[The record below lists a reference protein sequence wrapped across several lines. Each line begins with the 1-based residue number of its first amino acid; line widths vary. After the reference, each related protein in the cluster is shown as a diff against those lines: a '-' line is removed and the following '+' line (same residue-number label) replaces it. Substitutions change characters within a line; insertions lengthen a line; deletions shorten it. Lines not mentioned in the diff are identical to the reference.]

1 VSEVTKVELF
11 EVIRKEHIIEGESIR
26 GIARR
31 RRIHR
36 RMVRQAIKNA
46 IPPKPKPIVREPK
59 VLTRALRAI
68 VDRWLTEDRKA
79 PRKQRHTAKRIYDR
93 LRREE
98 GYTGAASTIR
108 KYVGRQR
115 RELGLSGEAYVPLTH
130 KPGQE
135 AEVDWYE
142 ANVDFPWG
150 RQRVYFFQMRA
161 CFSGREFHR
170 AFPRQT
176 QRAFL
181 EGLVSAFAYFFG
193 VFAILRFDNLGTVV
207 AKVLRGR
214 RRKETD
220 RFVALRSHYLFD
232 SEFCRVGIKG
242 ASEKGGVEG
251 GVGRYRRNSLVPVP
265 FAESFDDLNRQLL
278 EHCSR
283 DDQRRIVGRRQTVT
297 EDWAHERE
305 LLRPLPPEPFPTAEV
320 GSSEVDSKGRVCLR
334 TNRYSVP
341 IRLAGLRVEH
351 RLGATKLELVH
362 VGQVVARHERLQDRH
377 GQRLELDHYLEL
389 LWRKPGA
396 LSRSLA
402 LRQAREHGRWPE
414 KYDELWDHLRLRYG
428 ETEGTKHLLEVLLMH
443 RDAEA
448 EEVHTAVELALEYG
462 CYDSGAIALLL
473 RQLQATEPTA
483 APLLDLGTLSRYER
497 PANRDF
503 GQYDQLTSMSLT
515 TTEVH

>member
-1 VSEVTKVELF
+1 MTKVELF
-11 EVIRKEHIIEGESIR
+11 EAIRKEHFIEDKSIR
-26 GIARR
+26 GIARE

-36 RMVRQAIKNA
+36 RTVRQAIDNA
-46 IPPKPKPIVREPK
+46 IPPARKPMEREPP
-59 VLTRALRAI
+59 VLTNALRAI

-79 PRKQRHTAKRIYDR
+79 PRKQRHTAQRVFDR
-93 LRREE
+93 LRHEE
-98 GYTGAASTIR
+98 GYSGAVSTVRQYVSRR
-108 KYVGRQR
+108 K

-130 KPGQE
+130 EPGQE

-142 ANVDFPWG
+142 GDVDFPWG
-150 RQRVYFFQMRA
+150 RQRVYFFVMRA

-181 EGLVSAFAYFFG
+181 EGLVAAFAYFCG
-193 VFAILRFDNLGTVV
+193 VFASLRFDNLGAAV

-232 SEFCRVGIKG
+232 SEFCRVGVKG

-251 GVGRYRRNSLVPVP
+251 AVGRFRRNHLVPVP
-265 FAESFDDLNRQLL
+265 FAESFDDLNEKLL
-278 EHCSR
+278 ECCGR
-283 DDQRRIVGRRQTVT
+283 DDQRRIAQRRQTVL
-297 EDWAHERE
+297 EDWAKERAC
-305 LLRPLPPEPFPTAEV
+305 LRSLPTEPFPSAEV

-334 TNRYSVP
+334 TNRYSLP

-351 RLGATKLELVH
+351 RLGATKLELLH
-362 VGQVVARHERLQDRH
+362 SGKVVARHERLQGRH
-377 GQRLELDHYLEL
+377 GQRLKLDHYLDL
-389 LWRKPGA
+389 LLRKPGA
-396 LSRSLA
+396 LSRSLP
-402 LRQAREHGRWPE
+402 LRQAREQGQWPE
-414 KYDELWDHLRLRYG
+414 QYDELWEQLRSRYG

-443 RDAEA
+443 RDVDAEV
-448 EEVHTAVELALEYG
+448 VHTAVGLALEYG

-473 RQLQATEPTA
+473 RQLRIKEPEA
-483 APLLDLGTLSRYER
+483 APLVDLGVLRRYER
-497 PANRDF
+497 PADKDF
-503 GQYDQLTSMSLT
+503 GLYDQLIGLSMT